1 MSSIKIDQVKPFV
14 KARIHWNNGNIT
26 VMNSRPLETP
36 EQFKERLLKNEII
49 IANKA
54 RIEYLVDNEQGY
66 YIN

>member
-1 MSSIKIDQVKPFV
+1 MSKIKIDQVKPFA

-26 VMNSRPLETP
+26 AMYSRPLETP
-36 EQFKERLLKNEII
+36 EQFKERLLRNEII

-54 RIEYLVDNEQGY
+54 RIEYLVNGEGY